1 MRYAGVTYNDILAAP
16 GISVTVFLQGCPLHC
31 KGCHNPE
38 TWDFDGGKEFTAQ
51 TLDAIKVA
59 ISANGIKRNLCIMGG
74 EPLAPQNRFT
84 TELIIQ
90 EVKQTYPD
98 IPIYIWTGYL
108 LEDLQAL
115 DDPKINYILKN
126 ITCLI
131 DGPYVEE
138 LRDITLHLR
147 GSSNQRVLY
156 LNN

>member
-51 TLDAIKVA
+51 TLDAIKAA

-126 ITCLI
+126 IKCLI

-156 LNN
+156 LND